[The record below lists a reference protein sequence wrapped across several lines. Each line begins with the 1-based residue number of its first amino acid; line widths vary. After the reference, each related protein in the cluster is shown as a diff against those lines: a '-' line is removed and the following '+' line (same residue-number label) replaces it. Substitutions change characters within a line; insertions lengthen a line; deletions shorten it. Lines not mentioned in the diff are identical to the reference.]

1 MATIRL
7 DNKDNSVKIVH
18 RKTDVKLSKK
28 DQSIKLQQAGRPG
41 PQGPK
46 GEDGIGI
53 PEGGLPGQSLIK
65 LGFDDY
71 QVGWDT
77 STGEDKTYV
86 QTFAMRDSILVSHNL
101 AKYPSVTV
109 HDSAGDEVEGS
120 ITHDTINQL
129 TISFSSPFSGVVTCN

>member
-7 DNKDNSVKIVH
+7 DSKDNSVKIVH
-18 RKTDVKLSKK
+18 RKTDVKL
-28 DQSIKLQQAGRPG
+28 QQAGRPG
-41 PQGPK
+41 PQGPR
-46 GEDGIGI
+46 GEDGVGI

-77 STGEDKTYV
+77 SIGEDKTYV
-86 QTFAMRDSILVSHNL
+86 QTFSMRDSILVSHNL

-120 ITHDTINQL
+120 VNHDTINQL